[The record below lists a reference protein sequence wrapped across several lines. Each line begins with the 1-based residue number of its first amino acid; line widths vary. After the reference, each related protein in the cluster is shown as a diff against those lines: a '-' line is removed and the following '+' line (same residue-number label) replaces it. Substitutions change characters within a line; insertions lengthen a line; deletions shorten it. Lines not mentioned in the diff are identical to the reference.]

1 MAYETSWYFIFL
13 MRPWPKKLHVSVNLN
28 QTKEKNI
35 QNLIIARLII
45 FGESGGPHDL
55 CIFNE
60 TLEIKGFF

>member
-1 MAYETSWYFIFL
+1 MKPHGL

-28 QTKEKNI
+28 QTKKKNI

-45 FGESGGPHDL
+45 FGEGVGGGGPHDL

-60 TLEIKGFF
+60 HLK